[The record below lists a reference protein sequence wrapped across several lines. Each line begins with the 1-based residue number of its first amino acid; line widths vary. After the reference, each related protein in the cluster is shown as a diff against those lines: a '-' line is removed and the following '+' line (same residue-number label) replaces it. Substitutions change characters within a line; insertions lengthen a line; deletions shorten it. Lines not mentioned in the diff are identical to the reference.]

1 MSEINI
7 VLFEVHR
14 QAAHDMICALCRPR
28 GSQGHRDWIM
38 SIPAQPDYDPDLVI
52 GQALRDYGELLL
64 KWDKVQ
70 AVLTAA
76 EALTARVEYPES
88 WYPEAQALFA
98 AVHVL
103 KEMEEKDE

>member
-76 EALTARVEYPES
+76 EKYFQHPYSEDYDERLD
-88 WYPEAQALFA
+88 LFNA
-98 AVHVL
+98 IRAYQ
-103 KEMEEKDE
+103 EMETKDV

>member
-1 MSEINI
+1 MEL
-7 VLFEVHR
+7 VR
-14 QAAHDMICALCRPR
+14 LCFKCGDVADAP
-28 GSQGHRDWIM
+28 
-38 SIPAQPDYDPDLVI
+38 
-52 GQALRDYGELLL
+52 E
-64 KWDKVQ
+64 VQ

>member
-1 MSEINI
+1 MRHKGCTKDGEI
-7 VLFEVHR
+7 VYYCFH
-14 QAAHDMICALCRPR
+14 C
-28 GSQGHRDWIM
+28 GK
-38 SIPAQPDYDPDLVI
+38 VI
-52 GQALRDYGELLL
+52 DAPE
-64 KWDKVQ
+64 VQ